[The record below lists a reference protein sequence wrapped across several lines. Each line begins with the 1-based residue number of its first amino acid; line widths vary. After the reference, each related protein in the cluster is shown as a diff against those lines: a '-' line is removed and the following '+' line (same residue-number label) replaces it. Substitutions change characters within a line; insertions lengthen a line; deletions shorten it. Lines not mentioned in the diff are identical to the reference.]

1 MKFSTITISALAVI
15 ASAKESHARRRLNP
29 TIVDDES
36 SMSYM
41 LSSNGGGSSKASK
54 VPTGSPTSAPTAA
67 PTGSP
72 TPAVCDMCVVYIME
86 RR

>member
-41 LSSNGGGSSKASK
+41 LSPNGGGSSSK
-54 VPTGSPTSAPTAA
+54 SSKA

-72 TPAVCDMCVVYIME
+72 TGAPTPSPTTSPTPEVCYNVLCNRMM
-86 RR
+86 